1 MFEAVCG
8 LAFCK
13 PGTFSIA
20 SMQEHLLAELHVLVK
35 ACWAQREL
43 RRPSADE
50 LAARL
55 QKLANLV

>member
-1 MFEAVCG
+1 MLEAVCG
-8 LAFCK
+8 LPSCE
-13 PGTFSIA
+13 PGMFSIA
-20 SMQEHLLAELHVLVK
+20 SMQEHLLADLHVLVK

-55 QKLANLV
+55 QKLAYLV